1 MELIIFFFH
10 LLEEIRVL
18 IVKWKIF
25 FSSKRSI
32 LFIFSQIL
40 DQPECWFTRSGSR
53 EKFYFWFE
61 HKISHTIIYV
71 YSFSLPIAANDWN
84 TLSSVK
90 THPRQY
96 ILLVVTNNDNQSG
109 INTNVTRATTLTVE
123 DPRCK
128 IILLSVRKGSSIIPL
143 INPTRARLVGES
155 GHDSSSSRYDR
166 ITINLT
172 QIWRIGEINQT
183 RSNSEFGNGKIRKR

>member
-1 MELIIFFFH
+1 M
-10 LLEEIRVL
+10 
-18 IVKWKIF
+18 
-25 FSSKRSI
+25 
-32 LFIFSQIL
+32 
-40 DQPECWFTRSGSR
+40 
-53 EKFYFWFE
+53 
-61 HKISHTIIYV
+61 
-71 YSFSLPIAANDWN
+71 
-84 TLSSVK
+84 
-90 THPRQY
+90 
-96 ILLVVTNNDNQSG
+96 
-109 INTNVTRATTLTVE
+109 E